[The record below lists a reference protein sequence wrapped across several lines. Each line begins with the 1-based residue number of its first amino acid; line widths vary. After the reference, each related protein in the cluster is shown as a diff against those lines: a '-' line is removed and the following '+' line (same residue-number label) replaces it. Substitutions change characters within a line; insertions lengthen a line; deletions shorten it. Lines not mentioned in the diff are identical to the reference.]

1 MKLTIKTRYTLPP
14 LNAVL
19 FEKLPDL
26 LLLAYIIFLYVWNY
40 SIGFNEILKYGSH
53 FLALSFFFLL
63 AIFKLRCIIIAPF
76 EKIFFAFVVFCGLS
90 AYFAIDKVSA
100 LRTSATLFV
109 YFMILVSIHI
119 YVAKRDKL
127 DWFIFSLCFGGI
139 ALALYNFYFYGVGNY
154 LLKLASGLRV
164 GGEITNVNTIGRFC
178 SFSAI
183 ICFWYA
189 TYKDKV
195 QYYAPMI
202 LCTFIALGS
211 GSRKSL
217 VALIFGCCVLYLLKG
232 TLRQKLTGVVRMSV
246 FLIGFMMIL
255 QLPLFERVAT
265 RFESFLSVFDDSDST
280 AVDNST
286 YLRSMFIK
294 SGLEYFFSSPFMGV
308 GINNAHFIAFRAT
321 GYDYYLHNNYVE
333 LLASIGIIGTLLY
346 YLLYLYPLAKLL
358 RPALNHD
365 KIAVLFEMF
374 LILDLLL
381 DFGSV
386 SYLNIDNYFLILA
399 AHLKVSQL
407 EKKSG
412 GT

>member
-1 MKLTIKTRYTLPP
+1 MKFTIKTCYTLPP
-14 LNAVL
+14 LEKVL
-19 FEKLPDL
+19 FEKFPDIL
-26 LLLAYIIFLYVWNY
+26 LFAYVIFLYVWNY
-40 SIGFNEILKYGSH
+40 SIGLSSVLKYGTH
-53 FLALSFFFLL
+53 FLVLVFFFLF
-63 AIFKLRCIIIAPF
+63 AIFKLRCIIISPF
-76 EKIFFAFVVFCGLS
+76 EKLFLSFIIFCGLS
-90 AYFAIDKVSA
+90 ALFAIDRESSLKMC
-100 LRTSATLFV
+100 ATLFV
-109 YFMILVSIHI
+109 YFMIMTSIHI
-119 YVAKRDKL
+119 YVAKKDKL

-154 LLKLASGLRV
+154 LLKLASGIRV

-189 TYKDKV
+189 LYKDKV

-217 VALIFGCCVLYLLKG
+217 VALLFGCCVLYLLKG
-232 TLRQKLTGVVRMSV
+232 SLRQKLTGIVRMLI

-255 QLPLFERVAT
+255 QLPLFERIST
-265 RFESFLSVFDDSDST
+265 RFERFASVFDDSSST

-294 SGLEYFFSSPFMGV
+294 YGLEYFLSSPFMGV

-333 LLASIGIIGTLLY
+333 LLASIGIIGTLIY
-346 YLLYLYPLAKLL
+346 YLLYLYPISKLL

-365 KIAVLFEMF
+365 KAAALLEIF
-374 LILDLLL
+374 LILDMLL
-381 DFGSV
+381 DFAEV
-386 SYLNIDNYFLILA
+386 SYLNIDNYLLILA
-399 AHLKVSQL
+399 AHLKVNQQ
-407 EKKSG
+407 KSG